1 VFVLLWTL
9 SSAER
14 EVVVALIGV
23 VLSHVLVCRRLWGNE
38 AGSLVPVTAG
48 FQRGQLILQN

>member
-1 VFVLLWTL
+1 VFVLLWIL

-23 VLSHVLVCRRLWGNE
+23 VLSHVLVCRRLWE